1 MKASIKEKTP
11 EQRAEI
17 SSARERLEKL
27 KASKGNTVRVVQIG
41 GEDWFI
47 REMNCVDL
55 LMLGMLSGGKEAGN
69 IDRNTMIQLSIEALQ
84 RSICVSK
91 TDVAPY
97 FTKAE
102 LQEYMDLPQAA
113 LLMSK
118 LVEAVV
124 YVNPG
129 IFPKKKAPD
138 QE

>member
-1 MKASIKEKTP
+1 MKVSIKEKTP

-27 KASKGNTVRVVQIG
+27 KASKGNTIHTVEID
-41 GEDWFI
+41 GEKWFI

-69 IDRNTMIQLSIEALQ
+69 IDRNTMTLLSIEALQ
-84 RSICVSK
+84 RSICVSQ
-91 TDVAPY
+91 TDVTPY
-97 FTKAE
+97 FTKSE
-102 LQEYMDLPQAA
+102 LQEYMYLPQAA

-124 YVNPG
+124 SVNPG